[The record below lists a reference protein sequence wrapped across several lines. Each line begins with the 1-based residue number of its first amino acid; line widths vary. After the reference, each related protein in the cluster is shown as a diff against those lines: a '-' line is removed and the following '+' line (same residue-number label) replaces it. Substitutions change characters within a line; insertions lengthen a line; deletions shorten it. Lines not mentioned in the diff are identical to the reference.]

1 MATKT
6 ATTSAAKKRTRQAAG
21 KSVALVSS
29 ASGGAVS
36 AAQVDAVGRQLVR
49 AVRAGA
55 PPALAPSVNLI
66 SELNNIDFRK
76 MIGGPLQAA
85 VDAQVASSLASV
97 NFINEVGFKLTDP
110 NDPNSKRELVMVD
123 FTHTRKDVDAAGVAV
138 VKESFIK
145 VRRARGVVIVGQ
157 DRAGGHRCGPSPVCC
172 RQASRAI
179 IDARPEPAVCHRPPR
194 GARTARARRATAAR
208 LQQTSAQITKIRS
221 RSAAQGCS
229 YPSNRFAPS
238 AGRGLH
244 SMAAVSAQ
252 TRSSHRRRNTRKSE
266 VTSACMACLLSVP
279 GIGRSRLAGEST
291 RLANPPRNQKE
302 L

>member
-36 AAQVDAVGRQLVR
+36 AAQVDAVAQQLVR
-49 AVRAGA
+49 AVRARA
-55 PPALAPSVNLI
+55 PQALAPSVNLT

-145 VRRARGVVIVGQ
+145 VPLLAMLQIPSLRIDHVEIVFNVKLNSVETSSVSDKLNVG
-157 DRAGGHRCGPSPVCC
+157 AEFKGGWGPVSLKVSVAYQ
-172 RQASRAI
+172 RQ
-179 IDARPEPAVCHRPPR
+179 
-194 GARTARARRATAAR
+194 T
-208 LQQTSAQITKIRS
+208 
-221 RSAAQGCS
+221 AQGVEVKKE
-229 YPSNRFAPS
+229 YALNVNVKAVQDEIP
-238 AGRGLH
+238 AGLEKILNLL
-244 SMAAVSAQ
+244 AA
-252 TRSSHRRRNTRKSE
+252 
-266 VTSACMACLLSVP
+266 
-279 GIGRSRLAGEST
+279 
-291 RLANPPRNQKE
+291 
-302 L
+302 